1 MSKVDLSPRPVETM
15 SPRQLERRKHLIDA
29 ALALVAEGGVERLQM
44 KQVSER
50 SGVALGT
57 TYRYFSSKE
66 HLLAAAAS
74 DWRAM
79 LMDDL
84 ATEVR
89 GSPAALAGRGSG
101 SDRVVRFVH
110 RGMRALQ
117 RQPNLARL
125 LVSVAVST
133 DPFASEVVEAM
144 GNSGRAKLLALMPE
158 VPPTARSVVPHIIDA
173 AWQSELVDWVTGRS
187 TLGDAFARL
196 EEVIRLV
203 LAPYVAEPVAV

>member
-29 ALALVAEGGVERLQM
+29 ALALVSEAGVERLQM

-57 TYRYFSSKE
+57 TYRYFSSKD

-74 DWRAM
+74 DWRAR

-84 ATEVR
+84 AAELR
-89 GSPAALAGRGSG
+89 GPVPPSHG

-110 RGMRALQ
+110 RGMRAFQ

-125 LVSVAVST
+125 LVSVTIST
-133 DPFASEVVEAM
+133 DPFASEVVDAM
-144 GNSGRAKLLALMPE
+144 ASTGRASLLALMPE
-158 VPPTARSVVPHIIDA
+158 LPAAARLVVPHIIDA
-173 AWQSELVDWVTGRS
+173 AWQSELVGWVTGRT
-187 TLGDAFARL
+187 TLADAYARL
-196 EEVIRLV
+196 EEAIRLV
-203 LAPYVAEPVAV
+203 LAPYAAESVAV